1 MKKNIAV
8 VRGDGIGTEIV
19 EEALKILK
27 ALAKLYKHD
36 FSFSEVLAGGC
47 AIDKTGLCLPDESLK
62 ACKDSDAVLLGAVG
76 GPKWDKEK
84 STNRPEQAILKL
96 RKELNLFANI
106 RPAFLFD
113 ILKEASP
120 LKPEILER
128 GIDLL
133 ILRELTGGVY
143 FGEHKTQSIDN
154 ELVASD
160 DMSYKQSEIERIAKL
175 GFEIARTRKKRLCSV
190 DKANVLDTSR
200 LWRKVLDEMAKKY
213 PDVELEHMYVDNAA
227 MQLCARPSH
236 FDVLLTENMFGD
248 ILSDE
253 ASVITGSI
261 GLIPSASINESSKG
275 LYEPIHGSAPDIAG
289 QNKANPIATIL
300 SVAMM
305 LKLSFKL
312 EKEAKAIEDA
322 VQETLKQGFR
332 TADIMSKDCTLIT
345 CSQMGDEILKNL
357 R

>member
-47 AIDKTGLCLPDESLK
+47 AIDKTGLCLPDENLK

-120 LKPEILER
+120 LKPEILEK

-332 TADIMSKDCTLIT
+332 TADIMSKDCTLLT

>member
-8 VRGDGIGTEIV
+8 VRGDGIGVEII
-19 EEALKILK
+19 EEALKLLK
-27 ALAKLYKHD
+27 TVAKIYKHD
-36 FSFSEVLAGGC
+36 FSFNEVLAGGC
-47 AIDKTGLCLPDESLK
+47 AIDKTGQCLPDESLRI
-62 ACKDSDAVLLGAVG
+62 CKESDAVLLGAVG

-120 LKPEILER
+120 LKPEILEK

-213 PDVELEHMYVDNAA
+213 PDVEIEHMYVDNAA

-236 FDVLLTENMFGD
+236 FDVLLAENMFGD

-332 TADIMSKDCTLIT
+332 TADIMSKDCTLLT

>member
-84 STNRPEQAILKL
+84 SSNRPEQAILKL

-106 RPAFLFD
+106 RPAFLFPM
-113 ILKEASP
+113 LKNASP
-120 LKPEILER
+120 LKPEILEK

-332 TADIMSKDCTLIT
+332 TADIMSKNCTLLT

>member
-120 LKPEILER
+120 LKPEILEK

-200 LWRKVLDEMAKKY
+200 LWRKVLDDMAKKY

-332 TADIMSKDCTLIT
+332 TADIMSKDCTLLT

>member
-113 ILKEASP
+113 ILKKASP
-120 LKPEILER
+120 LKPEILEK

-332 TADIMSKDCTLIT
+332 TADIMSKDCTLLT

>member
-261 GLIPSASINESSKG
+261 GLIPSASINENSKG

-332 TADIMSKDCTLIT
+332 TADIMSKDCTLLT

>member
-96 RKELNLFANI
+96 RKELNLFANM

-120 LKPEILER
+120 LKPEILEK

-332 TADIMSKDCTLIT
+332 TADIMSKDCTLLT
-345 CSQMGDEILKNL
+345 CSQMGDEIVKNL
-357 R
+357 S

>member
-1 MKKNIAV
+1 MKKNIAL

-120 LKPEILER
+120 LKPEILEK

-213 PDVELEHMYVDNAA
+213 PDVELG
-227 MQLCARPSH
+227 QH

-332 TADIMSKDCTLIT
+332 TADIMSKDCTLLT
-345 CSQMGDEILKNL
+345 CSQMGDEIVKNL
-357 R
+357 S

>member
-27 ALAKLYKHD
+27 VLAKLYKHD

-120 LKPEILER
+120 LKPEILEK

-332 TADIMSKDCTLIT
+332 TADIMSKDCTLLT

>member
-120 LKPEILER
+120 LKPEILEK

>member
-1 MKKNIAV
+1 MKKNIAL

-120 LKPEILER
+120 LKPEILEK

-332 TADIMSKDCTLIT
+332 TADIMSKDCTLLT
-345 CSQMGDEILKNL
+345 CSQMGDEIVKNL
-357 R
+357 S

>member
-120 LKPEILER
+120 LKPEILEK

-200 LWRKVLDEMAKKY
+200 LWRKVLDDMAKKY

-305 LKLSFKL
+305 LRLSFDL

-332 TADIMSKDCTLIT
+332 TADIMSKDCTLLT

>member
-120 LKPEILER
+120 LKPEILEK

-332 TADIMSKDCTLIT
+332 TADIMSKDCTLLT

>member
-8 VRGDGIGTEIV
+8 VRGDGIGVEII
-19 EEALKILK
+19 EEALKLLK
-27 ALAKLYKHD
+27 TVAKIYKHD
-36 FSFSEVLAGGC
+36 FSFNEVLAGGC

-120 LKPEILER
+120 LKPEILEK

-332 TADIMSKDCTLIT
+332 TADIMSKDCTLLT
-345 CSQMGDEILKNL
+345 CSQMGDEIIKNL
-357 R
+357 S

>member
-332 TADIMSKDCTLIT
+332 TADIMSKDCTLLT

>member
-62 ACKDSDAVLLGAVG
+62 TCKDSDAVLLGAVG

-120 LKPEILER
+120 LKPEILEK

>member
-27 ALAKLYKHD
+27 ALARLYKHD

-120 LKPEILER
+120 LKPEILEK

-332 TADIMSKDCTLIT
+332 TADIMSKDCTLLT

>member
-62 ACKDSDAVLLGAVG
+62 TCKDSDAVLLGAVG

-120 LKPEILER
+120 LKPEILEK

-332 TADIMSKDCTLIT
+332 TADIMSKDCTLLT
-345 CSQMGDEILKNL
+345 CSQMGDEIIKNL
-357 R
+357 S